1 MAQATGQPDFAHL
14 FGILANS
21 KIQQT
26 NNALYE
32 TIFLLIREVIQ
43 ARDSLVVNN
52 NDLDDSLVQLL
63 GVTYLTVDDE
73 TALLIN
79 SRRLLAGTGI
89 TFNDAIPGQR
99 TISISGGGVSGVGYW
114 TPLTDG
120 NPDETQLIFA
130 NGEAI
135 AVFVPT
141 P

>member
-1 MAQATGQPDFAHL
+1 MPGQPDFAHL
-14 FGILANS
+14 FGLLASS
-21 KIQQT
+21 KTQQS

-32 TIFLLIREVIQ
+32 TIFLLIRSTEQ
-43 ARDSLVVNN
+43 ARDALVVND
-52 NDLDDSLVQLL
+52 NDSGNTLSQLL

-79 SRRLLAGTGI
+79 SRRLLAGTNV
-89 TFNDAIPGQR
+89 TFNDAIAGQR
-99 TISISGGGVSGVGYW
+99 TINVSASAIAGKGYW

-120 NPDETQLIFA
+120 DPDETDLIFA

-141 P
+141 